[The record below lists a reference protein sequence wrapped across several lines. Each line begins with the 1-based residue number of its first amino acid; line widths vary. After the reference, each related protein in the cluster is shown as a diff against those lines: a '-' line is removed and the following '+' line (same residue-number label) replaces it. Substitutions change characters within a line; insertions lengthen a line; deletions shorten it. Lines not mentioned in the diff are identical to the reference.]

1 MEFDRKFANIILMG
15 FAFMFVF
22 TAFQT
27 CSMIEQTVLDS
38 FKTEDPSFNGSGF
51 VSLAIVYIVFAAA
64 NWIAP
69 LIVSYLTAKWAMFA
83 GGVIYTLFVAL
94 FLHPYTWSLY
104 LGSVLIGIAAAA
116 LWTGQGNFLTVNSDS
131 TTIARNSGIFWAMLQ
146 CSLLFGNLFVYF
158 EFGSSDTI
166 TKEIRMTV
174 FGALTGVSVLG
185 VLVMFAFRPEPKV
198 VNITDPIKKAGDSES
213 PLYSIKRAFELLMT
227 KRMALLCFPFFYS
240 GLELG
245 FFSGVYG
252 TCIGRTNAFGSI
264 AKQLVGINGM
274 FIGVGEILGG
284 GCFGLLGK
292 KTNRYGRDPIVLL
305 GYIVHMISF
314 FLIFINI
321 PSQSAL
327 KETNQPAYIDS
338 NEYLAIFCSFLL
350 GFADSCFNTQ
360 LYSIVGALYSEDSTP
375 AFALFKFMQSLA
387 AAIGFFYSLGLE
399 LPWQLLIL
407 VIFGTA
413 GTVTFSIVEW
423 DVYVE
428 NKRKLKE
435 ELRGVHL
442 EH

>member
-1 MEFDRKFANIILMG
+1 MNIILMG

-27 CSMIEQTVLDS
+27 SSMIEQTVLDS
-38 FKTEDPSFNGSGF
+38 FKENENPNFNGSGF

-69 LIVSYLTAKWAMFA
+69 VIVAFLTAKWSMFA
-83 GGVIYTLFVAL
+83 GGIVYTLFVAL

-116 LWTGQGNFLTVNSDS
+116 IWTGQGNFLTVNSDS

-158 EFGSSDTI
+158 EFGASDSISKTV
-166 TKEIRMTV
+166 RYTV
-174 FGALTGVSVLG
+174 FGALTVIAALG
-185 VLVMFAFRPEPKV
+185 VLIMIAFQPERKG
-198 VNITDPIKKAGDSES
+198 VNISES
-213 PLYSIKRAFELLMT
+213 KNKEATDMKNPLSSIKRAFELLMT
-227 KRMALLCFPFFYS
+227 KRMGLLCLPFFYS

-252 TCIGRTNAFGSI
+252 TCIGRTQSFGDI

-284 GCFGLLGK
+284 GIFGLMGK
-292 KTNRYGRDPIVLL
+292 TTNRFGRDPVILL
-305 GYIVHMISF
+305 GYVVHMISF
-314 FLIFINI
+314 FLVFLNI
-321 PSQSAL
+321 PGKSAL
-327 KETNQPAYIDS
+327 ESTSQPAYIDS
-338 NEYLAIFCSFLL
+338 NEYLAIFCSFLM

-360 LYSIVGALYSEDSTP
+360 LYSIVGALYPNDSTP

-387 AAIGFFYSLGLE
+387 AAIAFFYSLGLE
-399 LPWQLLIL
+399 LQWQLLIL

-413 GTVTFSIVEW
+413 GTITFCLAEW

-428 NKRKLKE
+428 NKQKLKNE
-435 ELRGVHL
+435 IATGHL
-442 EH
+442 EQ